1 MARLGLSPGTAPG
14 KKKKPDPR
22 QRGPALRPG
31 LSPPGKTKAPMIPRF
46 RGENHSAL
54 AQWLWLIFTL
64 TIDSRRQNLQYSG
77 KSFSTVVGSTGW
89 CVDRPQNGQTS
100 FPFADT
106 NSISCFRGGCKRFC
120 PPFPVFK

>member
-31 LSPPGKTKAPMIPRF
+31 LSPPGKTKSRQHPAAAVCYRL
-46 RGENHSAL
+46 RLKGSGSV
-54 AQWLWLIFTL
+54 FTIVVVL
-64 TIDSRRQNLQYSG
+64 QFLQNIGKFVSCVESSSRIGVSL
-77 KSFSTVVGSTGW
+77 
-89 CVDRPQNGQTS
+89 PQVGQTIRS
-100 FPFADT
+100 PSVT
-106 NSISCFRGGCKRFC
+106 NSLPQSVLKRKRFC